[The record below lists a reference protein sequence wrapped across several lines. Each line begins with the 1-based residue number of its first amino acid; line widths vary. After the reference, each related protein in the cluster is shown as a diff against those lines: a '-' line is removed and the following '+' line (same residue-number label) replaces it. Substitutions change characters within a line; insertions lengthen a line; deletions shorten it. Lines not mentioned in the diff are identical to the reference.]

1 MMTDFRFL
9 AVQFLRAKTLT
20 EICNL
25 TNRSYKGFSPDE
37 REALLAIARAVTREI
52 IAKRQEERRKVLHD
66 ETGKTNA

>member
-1 MMTDFRFL
+1 MTDFRFL

-25 TNRSYKGFSPDE
+25 TNRTYKGFIPDE
-37 REALLAIARAVTREI
+37 REALLAIARAITREI
-52 IAKRQEERRKVLHD
+52 IAKRQGERRKGLHD

>member
-1 MMTDFRFL
+1 MTDFRFL

-25 TNRSYKGFSPDE
+25 TNRSYKGFSSDE
-37 REALLAIARAVTREI
+37 REALLAIARAITREI
-52 IAKRQEERRKVLHD
+52 ISKRQEAHRKGLHD

>member
-1 MMTDFRFL
+1 MTDFRFL

-25 TNRSYKGFSPDE
+25 TNRTYKGLSPDE
-37 REALLAIARAVTREI
+37 REALLAIARAITREI
-52 IAKRQEERRKVLHD
+52 IAKRKEARRKGVHD